1 MNQKIKQNI
10 FFLALALVVGVGMN
24 YAGAWTGPTGTAP
37 ANDVSGLIDVSFEDQ
52 VKGRDPSQFPP
63 VTGVLIDVDDPTSS
77 TDTFST
83 TNSAT
88 WIYTIVD
95 DDTFVESLTGPEF
108 ICADENGKLI
118 ICP

>member
-1 MNQKIKQNI
+1 MKKNIKQNI
-10 FFLALALVVGVGMN
+10 FFLALALILGIGMN
-24 YAGAWTGPTGTAP
+24 YVSAWTGPTGTAP
-37 ANDVSGLIDVSFEDQ
+37 ANDVSGLIDITPQ
-52 VKGRDPSQFPP
+52 YQAKGTIPTDMI
-63 VTGVLIDVDDPTSS
+63 LLDVDDPTST

-83 TNSAT
+83 TSSAVWNET
-88 WIYTIVD
+88 VVD

>member
-10 FFLALALVVGVGMN
+10 FFLTLALVVGVGMN

-37 ANDVSGLIDVSFEDQ
+37 ANDVSGLIDVTDENQ
-52 VKGRDPSQFPP
+52 IKGSNTP
-63 VTGVLIDVDDPTSS
+63 TGGVLLDIDDPTST

-83 TNSAT
+83 TSSAV
-88 WIYTIVD
+88 WNEAIVD

>member
-1 MNQKIKQNI
+1 MKKNLKQNI
-10 FFLALALVVGVGMN
+10 FFIALALVLGMGMN
-24 YAGAWTGPTGTAP
+24 YVGAWTGPTGTAP
-37 ANDVSGLIDVSFEDQ
+37 ANDVSGLIDVTVNNQ
-52 VKGRDPSQFPP
+52 IKGHTVPTAGILLD
-63 VTGVLIDVDDPTSS
+63 IDDPTST
-77 TDTFST
+77 TDTLST

-88 WIYTIVD
+88 WLYTIVD

>member
-1 MNQKIKQNI
+1 MNQKTKQNI
-10 FFLALALVVGVGMN
+10 FFLAIALVVGAGLN

-37 ANDVSGLIDVSFEDQ
+37 ANDVSGLIDVTTIEQ
-52 VKGRDPSQFPP
+52 IKGHTAPT
-63 VTGVLIDVDDPTSS
+63 TGILLDVDDPAST

-83 TNSAT
+83 TNSAV
-88 WIYTIVD
+88 WREAVVD

>member
-1 MNQKIKQNI
+1 MKQKIKQNI
-10 FFLALALVVGVGMN
+10 FFLALALVVGVGLN

-37 ANDVSGLIDVSFEDQ
+37 ANAVSGLIDVTTSYQ
-52 VKGRDPSQFPP
+52 VKGNTVPTD
-63 VTGVLIDVDDPTSS
+63 LILLDIDDPGSS

-83 TNSAT
+83 TNSAIWNET
-88 WIYTIVD
+88 VVD